1 MNTVVISGNLTR
13 DVETRAT
20 TSGLVVANG
29 RIAIN
34 NRKKQGEEWVDA
46 PVFIDIVA
54 FGKIAENFAANTKKG
69 SNVYVSGSL
78 SQSDWEKDGVKK
90 TKIEVIANRIETPK
104 RSDTPTEDEPS
115 APVVADS
122 DVPF

>member
-1 MNTVVISGNLTR
+1 MNTVVISGNMTR

-54 FGKIAENFAANTKKG
+54 FGKIAENFAANAKKG
-69 SNVYVSGSL
+69 SKVYVSGSL

-104 RSDTPTEDEPS
+104 QSDTPTEDEPS

>member
-54 FGKIAENFAANTKKG
+54 FGKIAENFAANAKKG
-69 SNVYVSGSL
+69 SKVYVSGSL

-104 RSDTPTEDEPS
+104 QSDTPTEDEPS

>member
-54 FGKIAENFAANTKKG
+54 FGKIAENFAANSKKG
-69 SNVYVSGSL
+69 SKVYVSGSL

-104 RSDTPTEDEPS
+104 QSDTPTEDEPF